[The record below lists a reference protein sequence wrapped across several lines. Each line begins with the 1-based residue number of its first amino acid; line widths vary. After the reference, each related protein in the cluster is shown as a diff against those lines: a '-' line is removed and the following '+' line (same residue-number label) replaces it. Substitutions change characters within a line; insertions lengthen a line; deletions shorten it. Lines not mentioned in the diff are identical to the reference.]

1 MGKVV
6 GIGVVFLALAVGF
19 VLLTEKHE
27 IAALFAAFRDQPV
40 QAQIAWAVIVFVPF
54 ALLVCAV
61 WLSYVLMPQ
70 RRGKAAR
77 QDAVRESM
85 KGLAR
90 GQVDAETAVHH
101 LVRTDPEDALAV
113 LQQRLTEAERFAQIQ
128 ESRNEATDLQSRVEY
143 IRAQQQAL
151 KERLAPVLERRR
163 SIEHSFM
170 ELESYQKDVDH
181 SLYEIASGEDAVG
194 LEISLRNMMET
205 VKRSHARCD
214 DIERASKMIA
224 GLREDYAELRAR
236 LAPFAAPDSGVL
248 ARLKEL
254 RDASDQLTA
263 DIDSLLL
270 LPEGPLAE
278 RLLKFAQDKKSL
290 ETRLSELNEE
300 FAKLSALRRDISALF
315 GGFNR
320 ALDVLAISQ
329 RGDSPADVEAR
340 THELAKFIEVTQA
353 QLDDVEHRLGLF
365 GQLRTKL
372 GEVESRLLPLESED
386 TGIIRLVEDVKEVRD
401 RIAARIRRMEESD
414 EGDLTER
421 LKRFSE
427 SKRELEDR
435 VVMLNE
441 QFIKLADIRKDIAG
455 LFDKLSGAISAAAN

>member
-27 IAALFAAFRDQPV
+27 IVALFAAFRDQPP

-61 WLSYVLMPQ
+61 WLSYALMPQ

-77 QDAVRESM
+77 RDAVRESM

-128 ESRNEATDLQSRVEY
+128 QSRNEATDLQSRVEY

-205 VKRSHARCD
+205 VKRSHTRCD

-236 LAPFAAPDSGVL
+236 LTPFAASDSGVL

-270 LPEGPLAE
+270 LPEGPLTE
-278 RLLKFAQDKKSL
+278 RLLKFAQDKKAL
-290 ETRLSELNEE
+290 EIRLSELNEE

-320 ALDVLAISQ
+320 ALDVLAINQ

-340 THELAKFIEVTQA
+340 THELAKFIEVTQT

-386 TGIIRLVEDVKEVRD
+386 TGVIRLVEDLKEVRD

-414 EGDLTER
+414 EGDLTAR

-427 SKRELEDR
+427 TKRELEER